1 MTVSFVALPLG
12 LVVGAALGAVY
23 LGLLWRA
30 VRRLPHG
37 RGGARVFVG
46 LALARAALLIGTLA
60 AAAAFGAP
68 AEGMLAGLA
77 GFAAVRLA
85 ATRRLEGRT
94 PEGRT
99 PEGSAWR

>member
-1 MTVSFVALPLG
+1 MTVSLVALALG
-12 LVVGAALGAVY
+12 MVAGAILGAVY

-30 VRRLPHG
+30 VRQLPQE
-37 RGGARVFVG
+37 RGARAFVG

-60 AAAAFGAP
+60 AAAALGAP

-85 ATRRLEGRT
+85 ATRRLEGR
-94 PEGRT
+94 RQ
-99 PEGSAWR
+99 EGSAWR